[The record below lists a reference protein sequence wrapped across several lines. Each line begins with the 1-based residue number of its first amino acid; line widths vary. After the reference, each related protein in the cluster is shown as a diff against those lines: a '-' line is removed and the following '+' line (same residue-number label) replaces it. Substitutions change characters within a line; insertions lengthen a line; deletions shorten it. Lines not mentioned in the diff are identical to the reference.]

1 MERRVE
7 VEKLRPGDINEE
19 TREIVCGLLV
29 NGIEFRS
36 REEPNIAK
44 IMGYVYNTNTVQTLQ
59 EIASRKDSGLYVARP
74 GQVTLAEGQVALA
87 ATIISLQERDG
98 APRYDDPDK
107 PAALMYMGHLGVAT
121 NDDTW
126 ERHFMDI
133 IKQARADFGNKKVT
147 GLGAYVSVGDDNE
160 LPRAVRN
167 LSPDTYRVFGGEAG
181 VYGTVDGAPGHY
193 RLHTVEFTKSVGR
206 AGLTGLARELLEGRL
221 SHRDTR
227 LDPGRYAP
235 AAPKREEIPVPA

>member
-1 MERRVE
+1 MGYC
-7 VEKLRPGDINEE
+7 VEKLAPEAIDEN
-19 TREIVCGLLV
+19 TRRIVCGLLV

-44 IMGYVYNTNTVQTLQ
+44 IMGYVYNANTVQTLQ
-59 EIASRKDSGLYVARP
+59 EIASRKDSGLYVAR
-74 GQVTLAEGQVALA
+74 QGQVALA
-87 ATIISLQERDG
+87 AAIISLQERDG

-107 PAALMYMGHLGVAT
+107 PDNLMYMGHFGVAT

-126 ERHFMDI
+126 KRHFIDI
-133 IKQARADFGNKKVT
+133 IKQARSDFGNKKVT

-167 LSPDTYRVFGGEAG
+167 LSPKTYKVFGGEAG
-181 VYGTVDGAPGHY
+181 VDGHVDGAPGCH
-193 RLHTVEFTKSVGR
+193 RLHTVELGR
-206 AGLTGLARELLEGRL
+206 AGLTGLARKLLEGRL

-227 LDPGRYAP
+227 LDPGRYTP
-235 AAPKREEIPVPA
+235 AAPGREEIPVAA

>member
-29 NGIEFRS
+29 NGVEFRS
-36 REEPNIAK
+36 REKPNIAK

-107 PAALMYMGHLGVAT
+107 PDNLMYMGHFGVAT
-121 NDDTW
+121 SDDAW
-126 ERHFMDI
+126 ERHFIDI
-133 IKQARADFGNKKVT
+133 IKQARVDFGNKKVT
-147 GLGAYVSVGDDNE
+147 GLGAYVDVDDDDNIPKAVE
-160 LPRAVRN
+160 NLNPR
-167 LSPDTYRVFGGEAG
+167 TYRVFGGEAG
-181 VYGTVDGAPGHY
+181 VDGYIDGVPGCY
-193 RLHTVEFTKSVGR
+193 RLHTVKFTRNVGR
-206 AGLTGLARELLEGRL
+206 AGLTGLARKLLEGRF
-221 SHRDTR
+221 SHSDTR

-235 AAPKREEIPVPA
+235 AAPGREEVPVAA

>member
-1 MERRVE
+1 MGYC
-7 VEKLRPGDINEE
+7 VEKLAPEAIDEN
-19 TREIVCGLLV
+19 TRRIVCGLLV

-44 IMGYVYNTNTVQTLQ
+44 IMGHVYNANTVQTLQ
-59 EIASRKDSGLYVARP
+59 EIASREDSGLYVAHW
-74 GQVTLAEGQVALA
+74 GQVALA

-107 PAALMYMGHLGVAT
+107 PDNLMYMGHFGVAT
-121 NDDTW
+121 NDDAW
-126 ERHFMDI
+126 KRHFMGI
-133 IKQARADFGNKKVT
+133 IKQARSDFGNKKVT

-167 LSPDTYRVFGGEAG
+167 LSPKTYKVFGGEAG
-181 VYGTVDGAPGHY
+181 VAGHVDGVPGCH
-193 RLHTVEFTKSVGR
+193 RLHTVELGR
-206 AGLTGLARELLEGRL
+206 AGLTGLAKLFEGRL

-235 AAPKREEIPVPA
+235 AAPGREGIPVPA

>member
-1 MERRVE
+1 MGYR
-7 VEKLRPGDINEE
+7 VEKLAPEAIDEN
-19 TREIVCGLLV
+19 TRKIVCGLLV

-36 REEPNIAK
+36 QEEPNIAEV
-44 IMGYVYNTNTVQTLQ
+44 MNCVYKANTVQTLQ
-59 EIASRKDSGLYVARP
+59 EIASREDSGLYVVRR
-74 GQVTLAEGQVALA
+74 GQVALA

-107 PAALMYMGHLGVAT
+107 PDNLMYMGHFGVAT
-121 NDDTW
+121 NDGAW
-126 ERHFMDI
+126 KRHFMGI
-133 IKQARADFGNKKVT
+133 IKQARSDFGNKKVT

-160 LPRAVRN
+160 LPRTVRN

-181 VYGTVDGAPGHY
+181 VYGDVDGMPGCY

-206 AGLTGLARELLEGRL
+206 AGLTGLARELLEDRL
-221 SHRDTR
+221 SHRDTI

-235 AAPKREEIPVPA
+235 AAPGREGIPVPA

>member
-1 MERRVE
+1 M
-7 VEKLRPGDINEE
+7 
-19 TREIVCGLLV
+19 
-29 NGIEFRS
+29 
-36 REEPNIAK
+36 AK

-59 EIASRKDSGLYVARP
+59 EIASREDSGLYVAHW
-74 GQVTLAEGQVALA
+74 GQVALA

-107 PAALMYMGHLGVAT
+107 PDNLMYMGHFGVAT
-121 NDDTW
+121 NDDAW
-126 ERHFMDI
+126 KRHFIDI
-133 IKQARADFGNKKVT
+133 IKQARSDFGNKKVT

-167 LSPDTYRVFGGEAG
+167 LSPKTYKVFGGEAG
-181 VYGTVDGAPGHY
+181 VYGDVDGMPGCY
-193 RLHTVEFTKSVGR
+193 RLHTVEFTRSVGC
-206 AGLTGLARELLEGRL
+206 AGLTGLARRLLEGSL

-235 AAPKREEIPVPA
+235 AAPKREGIPVPA

>member
-29 NGIEFRS
+29 NGVEFRS

-74 GQVTLAEGQVALA
+74 GQVALA

-107 PAALMYMGHLGVAT
+107 PDNLMYMGHFGVAT
-121 NDDTW
+121 NDGTW

-133 IKQARADFGNKKVT
+133 IKQARSDFGNKKVT
-147 GLGAYVSVGDDNE
+147 GLGAYVDVDDDDNIPKAVE
-160 LPRAVRN
+160 SLNPR
-167 LSPDTYRVFGGEAG
+167 TYRVFGGEAG
-181 VYGTVDGAPGHY
+181 VDGYIDGMPGRY
-193 RLHTVEFTKSVGR
+193 RLHTVKFTRNVGR
-206 AGLTGLARELLEGRL
+206 AGLTGLARELLDDRL
-221 SHRDTR
+221 PHRDTR
-227 LDPGRYAP
+227 FDPGRYAP
-235 AAPKREEIPVPA
+235 AAPGREEIPVAA

>member
-44 IMGYVYNTNTVQTLQ
+44 IMGYVYNTNTVQTLR

-74 GQVTLAEGQVALA
+74 GQVALA
-87 ATIISLQERDG
+87 AAIISLQERDG
-98 APRYDDPDK
+98 APRYDDPNK
-107 PAALMYMGHLGVAT
+107 PDNLMYMGHFGVAT

-126 ERHFMDI
+126 ERHFIGI
-133 IKQARADFGNKKVT
+133 IKQARSDFGNKKVT
-147 GLGAYVSVGDDNE
+147 GLGAYVDVDDDDNI
-160 LPRAVRN
+160 PKAVEN
-167 LSPDTYRVFGGEAG
+167 LNPKTYKVFGGEAG
-181 VYGTVDGAPGHY
+181 VDGYIDGVPGCY
-193 RLHTVEFTKSVGR
+193 RLHTVKFTRNVGR
-206 AGLTGLARELLEGRL
+206 AGLAGLARKLLDDRL

-227 LDPGRYAP
+227 LDPGRYTP
-235 AAPKREEIPVPA
+235 AAPRREEIPVAA

>member
-1 MERRVE
+1 MGYCVK
-7 VEKLRPGDINEE
+7 KLAPEAIDEN
-19 TREIVCGLLV
+19 TRKIVCGLLV

-36 REEPNIAK
+36 QEEPNIAK
-44 IMGYVYNTNTVQTLQ
+44 IMGYVYEANTVQTLQ
-59 EIASRKDSGLYVARP
+59 EIANREDSGLYVARW
-74 GQVTLAEGQVALA
+74 GQVALA

-98 APRYDDPDK
+98 APRYEDPDK
-107 PAALMYMGHLGVAT
+107 PAGLMYMGHLGVAT
-121 NDDTW
+121 NDDAW
-126 ERHFMDI
+126 KRHFIDI
-133 IKQARADFGNKKVT
+133 IKQARSDFGNKKVT

-206 AGLTGLARELLEGRL
+206 AGLTGLARRLLEGRL
-221 SHRDTR
+221 SHHDTR
-227 LDPGRYAP
+227 LDPGRYTP
-235 AAPKREEIPVPA
+235 AAPKREGIPVPA

>member
-1 MERRVE
+1 MERRVK
-7 VEKLRPGDINEE
+7 VEKLRPEVINESM
-19 TREIVCGLLV
+19 RQIVCGLLV

-98 APRYDDPDK
+98 APRYDEPDK
-107 PAALMYMGHLGVAT
+107 PDNLMYMGHFGVAT
-121 NDDTW
+121 NDDAW
-126 ERHFMDI
+126 ECHFMDI
-133 IKQARADFGNKKVT
+133 IKQARSDFGNKKVT
-147 GLGAYVSVGDDNE
+147 GLGAYVDVDDDDNI
-160 LPRAVRN
+160 PKAVESLN
-167 LSPDTYRVFGGEAG
+167 PETYKVFGGEAG
-181 VYGTVDGAPGHY
+181 VAGYIDGVPGCY
-193 RLHTVEFTKSVGR
+193 RLHTVKFTRNVGR
-206 AGLTGLARELLEGRL
+206 AGLTGLARKLLEGRL

-227 LDPGRYAP
+227 LNPGRYAP
-235 AAPKREEIPVPA
+235 AAPGREEIPVAA

>member
-44 IMGYVYNTNTVQTLQ
+44 IMGYVYNANTVQTLQ
-59 EIASRKDSGLYVARP
+59 EIASREDSGLYVAHW
-74 GQVTLAEGQVALA
+74 GQVALA

-107 PAALMYMGHLGVAT
+107 PDNLMYMGHFGVAT
-121 NDDTW
+121 NDDAW
-126 ERHFMDI
+126 KRHFMGI
-133 IKQARADFGNKKVT
+133 IKQARSDFGNKKVT
-147 GLGAYVSVGDDNE
+147 GLGAYVSVGDDDE

-167 LSPDTYRVFGGEAG
+167 LSPKTYKVFGGEAG
-181 VYGTVDGAPGHY
+181 VYGTVDGAPGYH
-193 RLHTVEFTKSVGR
+193 RLHTVELGR
-206 AGLTGLARELLEGRL
+206 AGLTGLARRLLEGSL

-235 AAPKREEIPVPA
+235 AAPKREGIPVPA

>member
-1 MERRVE
+1 MEHRVK
-7 VEKLRPGDINEE
+7 VEKLRPEVINESM
-19 TREIVCGLLV
+19 RQIVCGLLV

-87 ATIISLQERDG
+87 AAIISLQERDG

-121 NDDTW
+121 NDDAW
-126 ERHFMDI
+126 ERHFIDI

-147 GLGAYVSVGDDNE
+147 GLGAYVDVDDDDNI
-160 LPRAVRN
+160 PKAVESLN
-167 LSPDTYRVFGGEAG
+167 PETYKVFGGEAG
-181 VYGTVDGAPGHY
+181 VDGYIDGMPGRY
-193 RLHTVEFTKSVGR
+193 RLHTVKFTKEVGR
-206 AGLTGLARELLEGRL
+206 AGLTGLARKLLDDRL
-221 SHRDTR
+221 SHRGTR
-227 LDPGRYAP
+227 LNPDRYAP
-235 AAPKREEIPVPA
+235 AAPGREEVPIPA

>member
-1 MERRVE
+1 MGYCVK
-7 VEKLRPGDINEE
+7 KLAPEAIDEN
-19 TREIVCGLLV
+19 TRKIVCGLLV

-36 REEPNIAK
+36 QEEPNIAK
-44 IMGYVYNTNTVQTLQ
+44 IMVYVHEANTVQTLQ
-59 EIASRKDSGLYVARP
+59 EIANREDSGLYVARW
-74 GQVTLAEGQVALA
+74 GQVALA

-98 APRYDDPDK
+98 APRYEDPDK
-107 PAALMYMGHLGVAT
+107 PAGLMYMGHLGVAT
-121 NDDTW
+121 NDDAW
-126 ERHFMDI
+126 KRHFIDI
-133 IKQARADFGNKKVT
+133 IKQARSDFGNKKVT

-206 AGLTGLARELLEGRL
+206 AGLTGLARRLLEGRL
-221 SHRDTR
+221 SHHDTR
-227 LDPGRYAP
+227 LDPGRYTP
-235 AAPKREEIPVPA
+235 AAPKREGIPVPA